1 MNELIPVTLQCPYCG
16 ETIEI
21 LVDTS
26 GDEEYS
32 EDCSV
37 CCEPMAISVIFNGD
51 DLPRVEARQE
61 G

>member
-1 MNELIPVTLQCPYCG
+1 MDQLIPVLLQCPYCG

-26 GDEEYS
+26 ADGEYS

-37 CCEPMAISVIFNGD
+37 CCEPLAISVSFDENG
-51 DLPRVEARQE
+51 LPRVEARQE